1 MEFLG
6 CLIMQSGVDMAC
18 SFSFLPSVNVS
29 VLFFKKQVFLFF
41 IRFYCRII
49 KIFSSLLPEKIET
62 SCKRKSSVLPVI
74 LDRVS

>member
-41 IRFYCRII
+41 YTLLLQDNQNTL
-49 KIFSSLLPEKIET
+49 IF
-62 SCKRKSSVLPVI
+62 VA
-74 LDRVS
+74 

>member
-1 MEFLG
+1 MEFLD

-18 SFSFLPSVNVS
+18 SFSFVPSVNVS

-49 KIFSSLLPEKIET
+49 KILLSLLSEKIET
-62 SCKRKSSVLPVI
+62 LCKWKSSVLPII
-74 LDRVS
+74 LDTAS

>member
-1 MEFLG
+1 MEFLD

-18 SFSFLPSVNVS
+18 SFSFVPSVNVS

-49 KIFSSLLPEKIET
+49 KILLSLLPKTIE
-62 SCKRKSSVLPVI
+62 SLCKWKSSVFPLF
-74 LDRVS
+74 LYDSL